1 MATYSTP
8 TYDSGYYQS
17 NRPAYRDSL
26 VDAILDY
33 HKKTPG
39 AATDLAVDVATGTG
53 IFARQLKRGFA
64 R

>member
-8 TYDSGYYQS
+8 SYDSGNYQS

-26 VDAILDY
+26 VDKILDF
-33 HKKTPG
+33 HKKTTG

-53 IFARQLKRGFA
+53 IFARQLERGFKK
-64 R
+64 